1 MIKLFFQI
9 YHNILN
15 KETRKKSIHFIILN
29 IIYSLL
35 DLFSIAAIMPIIFI
49 VAGGNFETLNI
60 NLPSFIIEKIN
71 YIYFTEN
78 PLFTSAI
85 FILLIFSLKF
95 VFSLYVNFFNTRLNY
110 YLTQYV
116 KVKVFKKFTKK
127 KYEEV
132 LRYNSS
138 QMMNSMST
146 IPELAI
152 GVFYISFLVLF
163 KSLFMISLLIFS
175 LFLINFKITF
185 FLFIISSTVLIIYF
199 LIFKKKIKSL
209 GTRRVI
215 YSELLYKYI
224 QEFSR
229 GFSIIKLYGLEKKL
243 SSRFS
248 EKAMNFGYVKTLFKY
263 VNSLPNIAF
272 EISLLLMVFFL
283 LYVLNNLGYSKEY
296 IISFLGAFFILGMKL
311 LPQVLLCFSIINKL
325 KNAQPSSH
333 LLLSEFNENEE
344 KKIIHEPIN
353 FEKIIEFEKI
363 NFNFENNEKL
373 FDELSLKI
381 NYNSKIG
388 IMGKS
393 GSGKSTLINIICG
406 FLIPQKGK
414 ILIDQNLMS
423 ENNLFYWQKNI
434 SIVDQQTF
442 LFNDSI
448 ENNITLVSSGELIN
462 QDRLNDAINKSQLNE
477 FISGLE
483 QGVKTIIN
491 QDSTNL
497 SGGEKQRLSI
507 ARALYRNR
515 KILILDEQTSALD
528 KENSQKVINI
538 IKNLENIT
546 TIIITHDKE
555 ILSICDKKYLLE
567 NKKINEIT
575 Y

>member
-1 MIKLFFQI
+1 MIKPFFQI

-15 KETRKKSIHFIILN
+15 KTTRKKSIHFIILN

-248 EKAMNFGYVKTLFKY
+248 EKAMNFGYVKTLFK
-263 VNSLPNIAF
+263 
-272 EISLLLMVFFL
+272 
-283 LYVLNNLGYSKEY
+283 
-296 IISFLGAFFILGMKL
+296 
-311 LPQVLLCFSIINKL
+311 
-325 KNAQPSSH
+325 
-333 LLLSEFNENEE
+333 
-344 KKIIHEPIN
+344 
-353 FEKIIEFEKI
+353 
-363 NFNFENNEKL
+363 
-373 FDELSLKI
+373 
-381 NYNSKIG
+381 
-388 IMGKS
+388 
-393 GSGKSTLINIICG
+393 
-406 FLIPQKGK
+406 
-414 ILIDQNLMS
+414 
-423 ENNLFYWQKNI
+423 
-434 SIVDQQTF
+434 
-442 LFNDSI
+442 
-448 ENNITLVSSGELIN
+448 
-462 QDRLNDAINKSQLNE
+462 
-477 FISGLE
+477 
-483 QGVKTIIN
+483 
-491 QDSTNL
+491 
-497 SGGEKQRLSI
+497 
-507 ARALYRNR
+507 
-515 KILILDEQTSALD
+515 
-528 KENSQKVINI
+528 
-538 IKNLENIT
+538 
-546 TIIITHDKE
+546 
-555 ILSICDKKYLLE
+555 
-567 NKKINEIT
+567 
-575 Y
+575 

>member
-1 MIKLFFQI
+1 
-9 YHNILN
+9 
-15 KETRKKSIHFIILN
+15 
-29 IIYSLL
+29 
-35 DLFSIAAIMPIIFI
+35 
-49 VAGGNFETLNI
+49 
-60 NLPSFIIEKIN
+60 
-71 YIYFTEN
+71 
-78 PLFTSAI
+78 
-85 FILLIFSLKF
+85 
-95 VFSLYVNFFNTRLNY
+95 
-110 YLTQYV
+110 
-116 KVKVFKKFTKK
+116 
-127 KYEEV
+127 
-132 LRYNSS
+132 
-138 QMMNSMST
+138 
-146 IPELAI
+146 
-152 GVFYISFLVLF
+152 
-163 KSLFMISLLIFS
+163 
-175 LFLINFKITF
+175 
-185 FLFIISSTVLIIYF
+185 
-199 LIFKKKIKSL
+199 
-209 GTRRVI
+209 
-215 YSELLYKYI
+215 
-224 QEFSR
+224 
-229 GFSIIKLYGLEKKL
+229 
-243 SSRFS
+243 
-248 EKAMNFGYVKTLFKY
+248 
-263 VNSLPNIAF
+263 
-272 EISLLLMVFFL
+272 
-283 LYVLNNLGYSKEY
+283 
-296 IISFLGAFFILGMKL
+296 
-311 LPQVLLCFSIINKL
+311 
-325 KNAQPSSH
+325 
-333 LLLSEFNENEE
+333 
-344 KKIIHEPIN
+344 
-353 FEKIIEFEKI
+353 
-363 NFNFENNEKL
+363 
-373 FDELSLKI
+373 
-381 NYNSKIG
+381 
-388 IMGKS
+388 MGKS

-515 KILILDEQTSALD
+515 KILILDEPTSALD